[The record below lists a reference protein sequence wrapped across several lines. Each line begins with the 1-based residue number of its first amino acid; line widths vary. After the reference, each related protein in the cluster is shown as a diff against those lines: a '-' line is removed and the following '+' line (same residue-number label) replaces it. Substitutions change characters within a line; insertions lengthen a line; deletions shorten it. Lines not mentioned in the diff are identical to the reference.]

1 MNKIKNIHISHKKID
16 FITILYNYLLL
27 LKISIMTLQLKS
39 NLSILDRDLSDDDSS
54 DSDNELPIQKNLM
67 ITNPFF
73 SREKMIINNKFT
85 KFINLNQKE
94 IRYNYNRVFIICQKK
109 NGNINDSF
117 YNEKISTQDLDNFI
131 QNLTLVEG
139 NMKMLCNNVHQSS
152 CVLVDNCYLY
162 LFKNKIEFEEKELI
176 LPLINLGEDEVRL
189 YIKQYDGIF
198 NMKDYVTSKVINNF
212 YQNKDKFV
220 CSFNSNIINMLDETN
235 YWSKNINT
243 QLNITNKFINRG
255 FNLSLNQRI
264 KDTQL
269 KTVLQ
274 EVENMPREGDE
285 YLGFLYRKK
294 KYIDISS
301 IIKKNGYTLYRITD
315 SKYSLNEDKLNFLL
329 NNITNNYELYK
340 LFCNLL
346 ISKDYCHLVLNN
358 RKMLDNINGGCYDKR
373 FEPIN
378 LFKKYI
384 IAFKYAIGYSWLSF
398 YIEES
403 IKKSRIVDDDRFVFS
418 INTANKLPSFPI
430 LYDDI
435 HKNPYLPILISKEI
449 LDIKNN
455 CIGVTAYKGDYG
467 VVTLNEFKNNLNTFL
482 CSNKNID
489 LLKDVN
495 WNNLAISGSVIPA
508 CITKFNPL
516 EKLFPTKDRYF
527 MEYYS
532 KSDVDVMCNIQDNF
546 KYIDKAYEFYETI
559 KNNFINISQSQ
570 SENNITLRTVKTAAI
585 IINET
590 FIRKYIVQKQTK
602 FTYDYIFTH
611 LDDKEITSIFYE
623 HYVKWK
629 LNDNE
634 NYMLTEEWTN
644 NKYNNYFN
652 IVPKEDIVIIFA
664 RTNDDWK
671 KYWNNIKQN
680 QKIDKND
687 DVEKDYFNAKDQDS
701 EEKNKDDYNEKDQ
714 DNILFK
720 CHENLKYKIESKYI
734 NHNFEFFKTRY
745 DGSFFS
751 TVSQFH
757 LPCVRGF
764 YNGNDVKLL
773 PSCISAAMTLINIDY
788 KYFAGSRDPI
798 EIINKYR
805 MRGYG
810 TILNDSEKIRLVSY
824 SNKVEKWN
832 KLYGFIK
839 TSDTNSITNVFGP
852 KNVNDTLFMPRFIMK
867 ELYTSLKP
875 VTEKYNQITDFSLS
889 TSETESYGVDINKV
903 KLAMQSMKKLVTIN
917 SYGYINKV
925 QKWYFDYIYE
935 NF

>member
-1 MNKIKNIHISHKKID
+1 
-16 FITILYNYLLL
+16 
-27 LKISIMTLQLKS
+27 MTLQLH
-39 NLSILDRDLSDDDSS
+39 NHLSVLDRDLTDDNTTDSE
-54 DSDNELPIQKNLM
+54 DEIQIKHNLM

-73 SREKMIINNKFT
+73 SREKMIINNTFCKL
-85 KFINLNQKE
+85 IDLNQKE
-94 IRYNYNRVFIICQKK
+94 IRYNYHRVFIICQKK
-109 NGNINDSF
+109 NGTIDDSF
-117 YNEKISTQDLDNFI
+117 YNEKISTQELDNLV

-139 NMKMLCNNVHQSS
+139 NMKMLCNPVHKSS

-162 LFKNKIEFEEKELI
+162 LFKNKIDFEEKELI

-198 NMKDYVTSKVINNF
+198 TMKDYVTSKVINNF
-212 YQNKDKFV
+212 YQNKDSFV
-220 CSFNSNIINMLDETN
+220 CAFNSNIINMLDETN
-235 YWSKNINT
+235 YWCKNINT
-243 QLNITNKFINRG
+243 QLNITNKFLNRG

-294 KYIDISS
+294 KYVDISS

-315 SKYSLNEDKLNFLL
+315 SKYSLDNDKLEFLL
-329 NNITNNYELYK
+329 SNITNNYEIYK

-358 RKMLDNINGGCYDKR
+358 SKMLDNINGGCYDNR
-373 FEPIN
+373 YEPIN

-384 IAFKYAIGYSWLSF
+384 IAFKYAMGYSWLSF

-418 INTANKLPSFPI
+418 INTANKLPSFPV

-435 HKNPYLPILISKEI
+435 HQNPYLPVLISKEI

-455 CIGVTAYKGDYG
+455 CIGVAAYKGEYG
-467 VVTLNEFKNNLNTFL
+467 VVTFNEFKQNLNTFL
-482 CSNKNID
+482 CSNQKID
-489 LLKDVN
+489 ILEDVD
-495 WNNLAISGSVIPA
+495 WNNLAISGSIIPA

-516 EKLFPTKDRYF
+516 ERLFSTKDRYF

-559 KNNFINISQSQ
+559 KNNFVKISQSQ
-570 SENNITLRTVKTAAI
+570 SENNIILRTVKTAAI
-585 IINET
+585 IINEA
-590 FIRKYIVQKQTK
+590 FIRKNIVKKQTK

-611 LDDKEITSIFYE
+611 LDDEEISSIFYE

-634 NYMLTEEWTN
+634 IYMQTNEWSN
-644 NKYNNYFN
+644 DRYNNYFN

-664 RTNDDWK
+664 RTKDDWK
-671 KYWNNIKQN
+671 KYWNDIKQ
-680 QKIDKND
+680 KGKTDKNND
-687 DVEKDYFNAKDQDS
+687 IEKDYFNSKDQDD
-701 EEKNKDDYNEKDQ
+701 EKKENNDEIYQ

-734 NHNFEFFKTRY
+734 NHNFEFFKTKY

-764 YNGNDVKLL
+764 YNGIDVKLL
-773 PSCISAAMTLINIDY
+773 PSCITAAMTLINIDY
-788 KYFAGSRDPI
+788 KYFAGSKDPI

-839 TSDTNSITNVFGP
+839 TTDNNSITNVFGF
-852 KNVNDTLFMPRFIMK
+852 KEVDDTLFTPRYIMK

-875 VTEKYNQITDFSLS
+875 VSEKYNQVNDLLFTNIK
-889 TSETESYGVDINKV
+889 TENYGVDINDV
-903 KLAMQSMKKLVTIN
+903 RVAMQSMKNLSTIN